1 MSVIDKLNN
10 IINCKN
16 AIRAAI
22 NNKGGV
28 LTESSKLR
36 DYATAIDNLTAGGG
50 SENRSGLIEVKS
62 LPDNKYDTTSIYTTP
77 YKFNDILINVQVK
90 EAGNEAILFSK
101 LSVELGAPLT
111 GGEVVDS
118 LPTENIVETTQTS
131 GFYVYYS
138 ISNNEAYMYSTEL
151 GGWKPLSEFF
161 CTMFDGILMPCQ
173 GFINSKLNGV
183 VLGHGYYIV
192 NADDYY
198 KYFNIWEEITYSGDG
213 SDIIDSGFDLPE
225 KNIDKDKVYKVKYFD
240 DIYAV
245 PEEGKAGEYLAG
257 HLFYL
262 CGIDVCD
269 ELPTNNIISPPE
281 GGVTHFQHVYYVKN
295 KDVYV
300 YASTEKRFGTISEA
314 LHNLTGT
321 TIPFK
326 GEVDEDNNSNNT
338 TLGIYAAYRYRYYR
352 STSQAEKLKHN
363 SQELNV
369 PPSTESQEFEATG
382 NNYYNR
388 VTVEPVTSTIDTNI
402 VPENIA
408 KNVTI
413 LGVTGTLQGG
423 IPGTNY
429 YLPDSSEKYNLDIVA
444 DEANLNRID
453 ITSSSTGDTAV
464 NIFATEKITNVSLNG
479 GSNGNLTG
487 IVNIATTNY
496 TGTIVADN
504 LVPENIAKGKT
515 ILGVQGTLESGGGA
529 NITANIKITGN
540 KDDILG
546 TTEHN
551 KLCIL
556 SDTNNLSFKVVNKI
570 EGESEKIST
579 LSTVLPQKLRDCA
592 CAAYGDNVYIFGGR
606 AANNAVDTIYK
617 FNCTTETIT
626 TLSTKLPQVL
636 YEACCATFGDNIYI
650 FGGYATIASNAIYKF
665 NCLNEK
671 ISILATKLP
680 QQVHRA
686 CCALYNDIIYIFG
699 GSSSSTSYLST
710 VYKFNCTNETISS
723 LGNYLPQGIRDAC
736 CAIHDNDI
744 YIFGGYG
751 SAAALNTIYRFHCTN
766 EGLSNIGTLPDK
778 LYDACCSKYNNDI
791 YIFGGANVRAELNT
805 IYKFNCVD
813 KTISTLI
820 GRIPYA
826 LVDSCCVSHNN
837 DIYIFGGYTGVS
849 FANTIYKFP
858 ILLELTANNVLIYN
872 ANSNYSFDLITDQV
886 TIPVKN
892 VYIGDNNNI
901 RQLAS
906 AYLYDQSKSAWV
918 NVNTGEKLTA

>member
-1 MSVIDKLNN
+1 MSLIDKLNN
-10 IINCKN
+10 IINCKD

-36 DYATAIDNLTAGGG
+36 DYATAIDNLTGGG
-50 SENRSGLIEVKS
+50 GENRGGLIEVNS
-62 LPDNKYDTTSIYTTP
+62 LPNNKYDTTSIYTTP
-77 YKFNDILINVQVK
+77 YKFNDILISIEVK
-90 EAGNEAILFSK
+90 GAAKEAILFSQAI
-101 LSVELGAPLT
+101 GPLALA

-118 LPTENIVETTQTS
+118 LPIENIVETTQTS
-131 GFYVYYS
+131 GYVYYS
-138 ISNNEAYMYSTEL
+138 ISNNEAYMYSTEIF
-151 GGWKPLSEFF
+151 GGWKPLSEII
-161 CTMFDGILMPCQ
+161 CAMFDGVLMPCK
-173 GFINSKLNGV
+173 GFINSKLNGI

-213 SDIIDSGFDLPE
+213 SDVIDSGFDLPE
-225 KNIDKDKVYKVKYFD
+225 KDIDKDKVYKVKYFD

-245 PEEGKAGEYLAG
+245 HEEGKAGEYLAG

-269 ELPTNNIISPPE
+269 ELPTSNIIYPPE
-281 GGVTHFQHVYYVKN
+281 GGVTYFQHVYYVKN

-300 YASTEKRFGTISEA
+300 YVSAEKRFVTISET
-314 LHNLTGT
+314 LYNLTST

-338 TLGIYAAYRYRYYR
+338 TLGVYAAYRYRYYR
-352 STSQAEKLKHN
+352 NTSQAEKLKHN

-369 PPSTESQEFEATG
+369 TPSTTNQEFEATG

-413 LGVTGTLQGG
+413 LGVTGTLERG

-464 NIFATEKITNVSLNG
+464 NIYATEKITNVSLNG

-504 LVPENIAKGKT
+504 LAPENIAKGKT
-515 ILGVQGTLESGGGA
+515 ILGVTGTLESGGGA
-529 NITANIKITGN
+529 SITANIKITN
-540 KDDILG
+540 STSDILG

-556 SDTNNLSFKVVNKI
+556 SDTGNLSFKVVNKI
-570 EGESEKIST
+570 DGRSEEIST

-617 FNCTTETIT
+617 FNCTTETIS

-650 FGGYATIASNAIYKF
+650 FGGMANNISNAIYKF
-665 NCLNEK
+665 NCLTEK
-671 ISILATKLP
+671 ISILVTKLP
-680 QQVHRA
+680 QQLYSA

-699 GSSSSTSYLST
+699 GTSGSTSYLST
-710 VYKFNCTNETISS
+710 VYKFNCTTETISS

-736 CAIHDNDI
+736 CATHDNDI

-766 EGLSNIGTLPDK
+766 EGISKISTLPNK

-791 YIFGGANVRAELNT
+791 YIFGGANVNTTFNT

-813 KTISTLI
+813 KTISTLT
-820 GRIPYA
+820 GRIPYT
-826 LVDSCCVSHNN
+826 LIDSCCATHNN
-837 DIYIFGGYTGVS
+837 DIYIFGGHTGN